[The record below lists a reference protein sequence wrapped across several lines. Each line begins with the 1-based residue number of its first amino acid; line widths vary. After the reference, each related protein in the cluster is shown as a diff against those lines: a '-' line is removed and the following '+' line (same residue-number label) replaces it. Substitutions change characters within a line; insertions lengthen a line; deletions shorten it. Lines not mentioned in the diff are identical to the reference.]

1 MDNQLYIPFG
11 QIMAGP
17 LLAMIEG
24 ETLAAQAT
32 TEFIEKAGFI
42 KSNSDAD
49 NFGRLRTVSFSYVKR
64 NFDGQLE
71 EATLTVPLLSLIP
84 IPLLQIQKA
93 HIEFGLDL
101 TTQPKPNEPPGK
113 SLKTVASGLPSK
125 TVNTYG
131 MVKSLPNG
139 STTDVRSQMQMKV
152 QIEVGPSDIPA
163 GLSKIFQVFDTVV
176 DENKALKK
184 PK

>member
-11 QIMAGP
+11 QIVAGP

-42 KSNSDAD
+42 KNTGEPD
-49 NFGRLRTVSFSYVKR
+49 NFGRLRTVSFSYIKR

-93 HIEFGLDL
+93 RIEFGLDL
-101 TTQPKPNEPPGK
+101 TTQPRQSETPGK
-113 SLKTVASGLPSK
+113 TGKTIASALPSK

-139 STTDVRSQMQMKV
+139 NTSDVRSQMQMKV

-163 GLSKIFQVFDTVV
+163 GLSKLFQVFDTVV
-176 DENKALKK
+176 DENKPAKKLK
-184 PK
+184 